1 MRRSRTH
8 VTRDAK
14 EEGKCG
20 RIVVTASDNTFSG
33 FVSADMDE
41 DGRYAVA
48 KDASKGVL
56 VDLKSHNLVFRN
68 PDTYPALGATFGV
81 VHDSN
86 TSQDNMQGNSA
97 NFAMLTGTSMTAY
110 GKRDTDGSS
119 SFNDATGASQKVES
133 AIYYFGENRE
143 LLASW
148 VNTNGQAVPIQ
159 FGVNPDYEVVMSAN
173 VGQYA
178 ATYGGKSARLFCSG
192 Q

>member
-1 MRRSRTH
+1 M
-8 VTRDAK
+8 
-14 EEGKCG
+14 
-20 RIVVTASDNTFSG
+20 
-33 FVSADMDE
+33 
-41 DGRYAVA
+41 
-48 KDASKGVL
+48 
-56 VDLKSHNLVFRN
+56 
-68 PDTYPALGATFGV
+68 
-81 VHDSN
+81 HDSN
-86 TSQDNMQGNSA
+86 ASQDNMQGNSA
-97 NFAMLTGTSMTAY
+97 NFAMLTGTSMTTY

-133 AIYYFGENRE
+133 AIYYLGENRE
-143 LLASW
+143 LHASW